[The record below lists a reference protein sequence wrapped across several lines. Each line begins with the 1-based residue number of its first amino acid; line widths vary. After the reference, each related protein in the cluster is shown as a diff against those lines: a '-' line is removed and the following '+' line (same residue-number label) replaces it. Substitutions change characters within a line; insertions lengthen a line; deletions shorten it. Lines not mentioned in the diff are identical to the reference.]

1 MIKKQERKPSNKWH
15 LDEMTVRTKGETF
28 ILWPAVD
35 QEGIEL
41 DVVLQRRRDKTTTGG
56 FHT

>member
-1 MIKKQERKPSNKWH
+1 
-15 LDEMTVRTKGETF
+15 MTVRTKGETF
-28 ILWPAVD
+28 ILWLAVD

-56 FHT
+56 YSTPRVITTDKLKSYV